1 MGRRK
6 YSAEDY
12 EVEEEIRSMDTWRN
26 EQGYKDQKKE
36 LENLSVTVK
45 CKTPGQ
51 KELIKAIRSKEV
63 TFCAGMAGTG
73 KTYLA
78 CAQAAKMLKSFAK
91 YEKII
96 IAKSVTAIPGEEIG
110 FLKGSWQE
118 KMEPFMWSY
127 WTNFEK
133 IIGKAELARL
143 RNMGLIEVWPL
154 AFIRGSNIDN
164 TITIVDE
171 AQNITK
177 GTMKTILTRLGKDSK
192 MIFLGDTD
200 QVDLKKSQDSCLDF
214 YINKFKDFDPF
225 GIVELTA
232 DDEVRNPLIKH
243 YLAKLN
249 KIEEDEKD

>member
-1 MGRRK
+1 MTRRK
-6 YSAEDY
+6 NKLTPDEIDQ
-12 EVEEEIRSMDTWRN
+12 EIRDMQVWREAEQYKAQKN
-26 EQGYKDQKKE
+26 ELQ
-36 LENLSVTVK
+36 NVSVTVK

-51 KELIKAIRSKEV
+51 KNLIKEIRSKEV
-63 TFCAGMAGTG
+63 VFCSGMAGTG

-78 CAQAAKMLKSFAK
+78 CAQALKMLKSFAK

-110 FLKGSWQE
+110 FLKGTWEE
-118 KMEPFMWSY
+118 KMEPFMWSF

-133 IIGKAELARL
+133 LVGKAELSRL
-143 RNMGLIEVWPL
+143 RAMGLIEVWPL

-192 MIFLGDTD
+192 MIFLGDSD
-200 QVDLKKSQDSCLDF
+200 QVDLKRKDDSCLDF
-214 YINKFKDFDPF
+214 YINKFADFEPF
-225 GIVELTA
+225 GIVKLTA
-232 DDEVRNPLIKH
+232 DDEVRNPLIAK
-243 YLAKLN
+243 YLSKL
-249 KIEEDEKD
+249 KEIENEKN

>member
-1 MGRRK
+1 MARRK
-6 YSAEDY
+6 NRLSQ
-12 EVEEEIRSMDTWRN
+12 EEIDKEILEMEVWRK
-26 EQGYKDQKKE
+26 EEGYKAQKNE
-36 LENLSVTVK
+36 LGNISVTVK

-51 KELIKAIRSKEV
+51 KNLIKAIRSKEV

-78 CAQAAKMLKSFAK
+78 CAQAVKMLKTFAK

-110 FLKGSWQE
+110 FLKGSWEE

-133 IIGKAELARL
+133 IVGKAELARL
-143 RNMGLIEVWPL
+143 RSMGLIEVWPL

-200 QVDLKKSQDSCLDF
+200 QIDLKKPQDSCLDF
-214 YINKFKDFDPF
+214 YINKFADFDPF
-225 GIVELTA
+225 GIVRLTA
-232 DDEVRNPLIKH
+232 DDEVRNPLISK
-243 YLAKLN
+243 YLAELE
-249 KIEEDEKD
+249 KIEKENE